1 MIEERS
7 DCMRKPK
14 IGVVGLGGIAQ
25 KAYLP
30 ILTNST
36 SFELIGAFSPTVA
49 KREAICRA
57 YRMESFSGLLE
68 LASSV
73 DAAFVHSATDTHYDV
88 VSTLLTHGVDVY
100 VDKPLAAT
108 VEDASRLV
116 DIADQNKR
124 KLMVGFNRRFAPMYQ
139 HVKQAGPFHMIDFVK
154 HRGNGLRGHDYQFTL
169 LDDYLHVVDTLRYL
183 SSGTLRLVTGQLET
197 TQTNGLHFARHVWQD
212 DHGLHTTA
220 MHRKAG
226 VNHEGVVAVTD
237 DLRLTVEEM
246 VTLHRHG
253 NGTHTTETFGSW
265 DTLLTQRGFQGA
277 IDHFIEA
284 VTDDTPILT
293 DGREG
298 LITQQM
304 VTDLFSS
311 R

>member
-1 MIEERS
+1 
-7 DCMRKPK
+7 MRKPK
-14 IGVVGLGGIAQ
+14 IGVVGLGGIAK

-57 YRMESFSGLLE
+57 YRMESFVGLPE
-68 LASSV
+68 LATSV
-73 DAAFVHSATDTHYDV
+73 DAAFVHSSTETHYDV
-88 VSTLLTHGVDVY
+88 VSYLLARGVDVY

-108 VEDASRLV
+108 MDQAERLV
-116 DIADQNKR
+116 ELAERNDR

-139 HVKQAGPFHMIDFVK
+139 QVRDAGPFDLLDFVK
-154 HRGNGLRGHDYQFTL
+154 HRGNGIGRDYTFTL
-169 LDDYLHVVDTLRYL
+169 LDDYLHVVDTLRYF
-183 SSGTLRLVTGQLET
+183 STGDLRLVTGHIET
-197 TQTNGLHFARHVWQD
+197 TEANELHMARHVWRD

-220 MHRKAG
+220 MHRHAG
-226 VNHEGVVAVTD
+226 ANHEGLSAVAANV
-237 DLRLTVEEM
+237 RFTVDEM
-246 VTLHRHG
+246 VTLNRFT
-253 NGTHTTETFGSW
+253 NGTQTTETFGSW

-284 VTDDTPILT
+284 LSEDTPILT
-293 DGREG
+293 DGREA
-298 LITQQM
+298 LLTQQL
-304 VTDLFSS
+304 VTDLFK

>member
-1 MIEERS
+1 
-7 DCMRKPK
+7 MRKPK
-14 IGVVGLGGIAQ
+14 IGIVGLGGIAQ

-57 YRMESFSGLLE
+57 YRMESFAGLPE
-68 LASSV
+68 LATSV

-88 VSTLLTHGVDVY
+88 VSYLLAHGVDVY

-108 VEDASRLV
+108 MEQAERLV
-116 DIADQNKR
+116 ELAERHDR

-139 HVKQAGPFHMIDFVK
+139 QVRAFGPFHLLDFVK
-154 HRGNGLRGHDYQFTL
+154 HRGNGIGRSYTFTL

-183 SSGTLRLVTGQLET
+183 STGDLRLVTGHLET
-197 TQTNGLHFARHVWQD
+197 TEANELHSARHVWRD
-212 DHGLHTTA
+212 DYGLHTTS

-226 VNHEGVVAVTD
+226 TNHEGLSAVADGV
-237 DLRLTVEEM
+237 RLTVDEM
-246 VTLHRHG
+246 TTLNRFTS
-253 NGTHTTETFGSW
+253 GTQTTETFGSW

-284 VTDDTPILT
+284 VTEDTPILT
-293 DGREG
+293 DGREA
-298 LITQQM
+298 LLTQQL
-304 VTDLFSS
+304 VTDLFHT
-311 R
+311 

>member
-1 MIEERS
+1 
-7 DCMRKPK
+7 MRQPK

-36 SFELIGAFSPTVA
+36 SFELVGAYSPTVT

-57 YRMESFSGLLE
+57 HRIASFTGLPE
-68 LASSV
+68 LAASV
-73 DAAFVHSATDTHYDV
+73 DAAFVHSSTETHFDI
-88 VSTLLTHGVDVY
+88 VSYLLENGVDVY

-108 VEDASRLV
+108 IEQAEQLVETAERTG
-116 DIADQNKR
+116 R

-139 HVKQAGPFHMIDFVK
+139 QVKQEGLFHTLDFVK
-154 HRGNGLRGHDYQFTL
+154 HRGDGLRGHDYQFTL
-169 LDDYLHVVDTLRYL
+169 LDDYLHVVDTLRFL
-183 SSGTLRLVTGQLET
+183 AGSELRLVTGHIET
-197 TQTNGLHFARHVWQD
+197 TETNGLHFARHVWQD
-212 DHGLHTTA
+212 EHGLHTTS

-226 VNHEGVVAVTD
+226 TNHEGLSAIRNG
-237 DLRLTVEEM
+237 LRLTVDEM
-246 VTLHRHG
+246 VTLHRFEQ
-253 NGTHTTETFGSW
+253 GTHSTKTFGSW

-277 IDHFIEA
+277 IDHFISA
-284 VTDDTPILT
+284 VTDDTPIVT
-293 DGREG
+293 DGREA

-304 VTDLFSS
+304 VTELFRS